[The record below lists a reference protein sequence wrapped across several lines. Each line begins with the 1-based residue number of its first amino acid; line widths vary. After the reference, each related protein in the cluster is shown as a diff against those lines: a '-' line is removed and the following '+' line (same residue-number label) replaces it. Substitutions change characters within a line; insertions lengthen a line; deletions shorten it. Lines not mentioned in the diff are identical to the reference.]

1 MDIRILPSNIANMIA
16 AGEVVQ
22 RPSSVVK
29 ELVENAVDAG
39 ATQVTVIL
47 SDAGRTLIQV
57 IDNGCGMTPDQAVLC
72 FERHATSKIATA
84 DDLLDITTFGFRGE
98 ALASIAAVAE
108 VTLKTR
114 RAEDEVGCQVV
125 YDDSKHVST
134 DEISTPAGSN
144 FAVRNLFYNIPA
156 RRKFLKSDNV
166 EMKHVVEEF
175 VHVALTRSNIGFT
188 LIHNG
193 KNVYVLKPAKS
204 LKFRI
209 QDLLGSYVVS
219 QVVDISA
226 DTSVVNVRGYVGRPD
241 QAKKTLGNQYFFV
254 NGRYFRSP
262 YLHKA
267 VMNAYENM
275 LPQGATPAYFI
286 YLEVDPHK
294 LDVNIS
300 PTKTEVKFED
310 DSVIFQTLYA
320 CVKESLGRNSFGAS
334 IDFDTKD
341 MAEIPA
347 FSNDFDKFRPE
358 VSMPDVSLDNEYN
371 PFDNPDGGF
380 GSSEPRFDS
389 PMQGEDRMPG
399 GVAGEMANDM
409 QGWIPSGMS
418 GGMSS
423 GMPSGMTGGMTGGI
437 PGGSLGATS
446 GGDMPMPA
454 GLQMPV
460 HKTSV
465 DFPMPDYTGASDP
478 NFGMTEDIGSGANYY
493 ESAASKYVDKRD
505 DYGKLFED
513 RMAAMPSLI
522 LIQKKYIATTVKSGM
537 LLINIRRA
545 LERIMYERFLK
556 ALSGGEHVTQ
566 QALFPVQVPVGVENR
581 LIFDEHS
588 ALLRSLGFDIAPFGN
603 DTIVVNGMPEGF
615 QVDQNSVE
623 EAMAEVLIALSDN
636 HTALPGMME
645 SAMAEKFAKMAASE
659 GKPIETVSA
668 AKSLMDSLFACSNSE
683 YTSNGRKIMTIMTID
698 DIEKRF

>member
-84 DDLLDITTFGFRGE
+84 DDLLDITTFVFRGE
-98 ALASIAAVAE
+98 ALSSIAAVAE

-371 PFDNPDGGF
+371 PFDNPDGGHEPSETGF
-380 GSSEPRFDS
+380 GS
-389 PMQGEDRMPG
+389 PMPTGGNDRIPSGMTG
-399 GVAGEMANDM
+399 SDDM
-409 QGWIPSGMS
+409 QGWIPSGM
-418 GGMSS
+418 
-423 GMPSGMTGGMTGGI
+423 TGGMQGGM
-437 PGGSLGATS
+437 PGGSLGAAS

-478 NFGMTEDIGSGANYY
+478 NFGMTEDIGNGANYY
-493 ESAASKYVDKRD
+493 ESAASKYVDKRE
-505 DYGKLFED
+505 DYG
-513 RMAAMPSLI
+513 
-522 LIQKKYIATTVKSGM
+522 
-537 LLINIRRA
+537 
-545 LERIMYERFLK
+545 
-556 ALSGGEHVTQ
+556 
-566 QALFPVQVPVGVENR
+566 
-581 LIFDEHS
+581 
-588 ALLRSLGFDIAPFGN
+588 
-603 DTIVVNGMPEGF
+603 
-615 QVDQNSVE
+615 
-623 EAMAEVLIALSDN
+623 
-636 HTALPGMME
+636 
-645 SAMAEKFAKMAASE
+645 
-659 GKPIETVSA
+659 
-668 AKSLMDSLFACSNSE
+668 
-683 YTSNGRKIMTIMTID
+683 
-698 DIEKRF
+698 